1 MNGGSTWAVG
11 GSNVGF
17 GISGVTGL
25 LGGVTNV
32 GDGGDE
38 GAKELGAGNVTCSDG
53 CVTGAG
59 ATNDWFSLGII
70 GATGD
75 WFWLGHGRE
84 GVNGVNFLASKL
96 LISIVLCS
104 LNYTGCPKIEI
115 GFRILDNFW
124 FSCLFRG

>member
-17 GISGVTGL
+17 GISGATGL

-32 GDGGDE
+32 GYGGELGNGGDE

-59 ATNDWFSLGII
+59 ATND
-70 GATGD
+70 
-75 WFWLGHGRE
+75 
-84 GVNGVNFLASKL
+84 
-96 LISIVLCS
+96 
-104 LNYTGCPKIEI
+104 
-115 GFRILDNFW
+115 
-124 FSCLFRG
+124 